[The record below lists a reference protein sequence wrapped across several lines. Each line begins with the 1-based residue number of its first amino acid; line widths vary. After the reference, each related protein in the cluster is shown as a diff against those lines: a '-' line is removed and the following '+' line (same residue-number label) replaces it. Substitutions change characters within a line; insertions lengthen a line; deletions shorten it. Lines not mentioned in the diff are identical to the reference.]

1 LVGGGISI
9 QVVPLTEVTV
19 KVDRKGRIVI
29 PSNIRRQFNIKNLVK
44 IIVKEG
50 EITLKPVEDPLK
62 SLEKLVVKGTTDV
75 EKDIQRLRRVAERE
89 LQKEG

>member
-1 LVGGGISI
+1 MS
-9 QVVPLTEVTV
+9 EVTV
-19 KVDRKGRIVI
+19 KVDQKGRIVI
-29 PSNIRRQFNIKNLVK
+29 SSNIWKKFNIKNIVK

-75 EKDIQRLRRVAERE
+75 EKEIQRLHRIAERE
-89 LQKEG
+89 LQKEA

>member
-1 LVGGGISI
+1 M
-9 QVVPLTEVTV
+9 

-29 PSNIRRQFNIKNLVK
+29 PSNIRRQLNIKNLVK
-44 IIVKEG
+44 IIVKDG

-75 EKDIQRLRRVAERE
+75 EKEIQRLYRTAERE
-89 LQKEG
+89 LQKEA